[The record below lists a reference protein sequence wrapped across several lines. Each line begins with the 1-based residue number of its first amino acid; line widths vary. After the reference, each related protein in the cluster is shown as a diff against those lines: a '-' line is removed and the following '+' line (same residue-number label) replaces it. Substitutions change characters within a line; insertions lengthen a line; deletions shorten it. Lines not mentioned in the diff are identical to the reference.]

1 MASSAYI
8 STTVAITIVCAI
20 DISCQI
26 NQFQVKDV
34 QGSNLVGGG
43 KENEEKLV
51 RPKKGRSFHIILI
64 QALRQGK
71 NKNTKN

>member
-1 MASSAYI
+1 MYI

-51 RPKKGRSFHIILI
+51 RPKKEGLFILSFFKH
-64 QALRQGK
+64 
-71 NKNTKN
+71 